1 MNSVPEGVILSEA
14 GILEKD
20 GIFFYSASDFARE
33 NLFYPMWGANY
44 LCTAPY
50 AVSHRTF
57 DAFLLFYIADGELSF
72 TCRSQS
78 FVARAQDVV
87 LLDCKYAHEYH
98 AEQPVRFYWFHFRGA
113 ASQAYCDRLW
123 ERAGAHFPNHP
134 EAGQLFVRMQQLL
147 RAQTGSDD
155 SCSVCIHRLLASLNA
170 APSRALSPPVM
181 CARNY
186 MFAHYQEN
194 ISIDDIAAQAALSR
208 YHFSRIFR
216 METGTSPHSYLTE
229 VRLLHAK
236 QLLLETSDSVEQIA
250 AACAF
255 CSSSNFIRTFRRING
270 LTPAKFRQM
279 FHSL

>member
-98 AEQPVRFYWFHFRGA
+98 AEHPVRFYWFHFRGA

-123 ERAGAHFPNHP
+123 ERAGAHFPESSGSRTAVCPH
-134 EAGQLFVRMQQLL
+134 AAAAARADGQRRQLFRVHSPPSRI
-147 RAQTGSDD
+147 AQ
-155 SCSVCIHRLLASLNA
+155 CSAVARPVASGHARQKLYV
-170 APSRALSPPVM
+170 RALSGK
-181 CARNY
+181 
-186 MFAHYQEN
+186 
-194 ISIDDIAAQAALSR
+194 
-208 YHFSRIFR
+208 HF
-216 METGTSPHSYLTE
+216 
-229 VRLLHAK
+229 
-236 QLLLETSDSVEQIA
+236 D
-250 AACAF
+250 
-255 CSSSNFIRTFRRING
+255 
-270 LTPAKFRQM
+270 
-279 FHSL
+279 